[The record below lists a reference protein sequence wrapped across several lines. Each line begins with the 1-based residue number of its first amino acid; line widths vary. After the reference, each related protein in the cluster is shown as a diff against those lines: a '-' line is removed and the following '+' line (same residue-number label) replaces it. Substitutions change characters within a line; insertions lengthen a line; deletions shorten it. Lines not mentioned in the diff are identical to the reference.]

1 MLEESKENR
10 YRFFLKDC
18 GCGDSQTAEFL
29 KLLESGTIAE
39 QIAFLQCLRHKTMT
53 ALHEQSRR
61 VDCID
66 YVIHE
71 LGGKQHG

>member
-1 MLEESKENR
+1 MLEKRKESR

-18 GCGDSQTAEFL
+18 GCEESQTEAFL
-29 KLLESGTIAE
+29 KLLESGTPAE

-71 LGGKQHG
+71 LGGK

>member
-1 MLEESKENR
+1 MLDKGKESR

-18 GCGDSQTAEFL
+18 GCEESQTDAFL
-29 KLLESGTIAE
+29 KLLESGTASE
-39 QIAFLQCLRHKTMT
+39 QVAFLQRLRCQTM
-53 ALHEQSRR
+53 ASLHEQSRR

-71 LGGKQHG
+71 LGGK

>member
-1 MLEESKENR
+1 MLDQGKESR

-18 GCGDSQTAEFL
+18 GCEESQTAAFL
-29 KLLESGTIAE
+29 KLLEFGTAAE
-39 QIAFLQCLRHKTMT
+39 QIAFLQSLRYQTMT

-66 YVIHE
+66 FVIHE
-71 LGGKQHG
+71 LGGK

>member
-1 MLEESKENR
+1 MLEQDKESR

-18 GCGDSQTAEFL
+18 GCEESQMEAFL
-29 KLLESGTIAE
+29 KLLESGTASE
-39 QIAFLQCLRHKTMT
+39 QIAFLKCLRYQTMT

-71 LGGKQHG
+71 LEGTV